1 MKKTFSELFVLGL
14 VIAMVFVGC
23 NIIDPPK
30 YGCTDPQ
37 ATNYDPNATHA
48 DGPCLGDCE
57 YDTSDTT
64 VVLGCTDQAAL
75 NYNPLATS
83 NNCDCTYEGQRN
95 VLIEDY
101 TGHTC
106 GNCPRAAEVIH
117 DLEGTYGSRIIPI
130 AIHVGFFADV
140 QNNPDGSY
148 STNFKTQAGNQWNTE
163 FGCSA
168 VGLPTGLINRK
179 QQGGQFPISY
189 TAWTAEVANILD
201 QEPDASLA
209 IDIEYDESTRTVT
222 ADIDITAFND
232 LNSGPYNI
240 IVCLTEDS
248 IIDWQKDYDP
258 ALTDENLEDY
268 MHMHALR
275 TNFNGT
281 WGNQVGSGN
290 ISAGS
295 VIETSHSLVLD
306 SEWIDHNCNVVAFI
320 YQTGN
325 KEVIQADYKHII
337 EE

>member
-1 MKKTFSELFVLGL
+1 MRKHFSELFVLGL
-14 VIAMVFVGC
+14 VIGIVFASC

-30 YGCTDPQ
+30 YGCTDPA
-37 ATNYDPNATHA
+37 ATNYDSNATHA

-57 YDTSDTT
+57 YDSSDTT
-64 VVLGCTDQAAL
+64 VILGCTDQSAL

-106 GNCPRAAEVIH
+106 GNCPRAAEVLH

-130 AIHVGFFADV
+130 AVHVGFFAAT

-148 STNFKTQAGNQWNTE
+148 ATDFKTPAGNQWNTE

-168 VGLPTGLINRK
+168 QGLPNGLINRR
-179 QQGGQFPISY
+179 QEGGGFPQSY
-189 TAWTAEVANILD
+189 TAWTAQVANILAE
-201 QEPDASLA
+201 EPDASIG
-209 IDIEYDESTRTVT
+209 IDIAYEESSRTVNV
-222 ADIDITAFND
+222 DIAVTAFND

-248 IIDWQKDYDP
+248 IVDWQKDYDP
-258 ALTDENLEDY
+258 ALTDENLEHY
-268 MHMHALR
+268 VHMHALR

-281 WGNQVGSGN
+281 WGDQIGTGN
-290 ISAGS
+290 ISAGT
-295 VIETSHSLVLD
+295 VLETSHSLVLD
-306 SEWIDHNCNVVAFI
+306 PEWVDHNCNVVAFI

-325 KEVIQADYKHII
+325 KEVVQADYRHVI